1 VALSLLLPLNKV
13 VARVGAPLPPGAGAP
28 ARRLHTLVKLRLAAE
43 ILSAYVRARRSLR
56 RSGLAPTV
64 AALRTQHADPPVSVE
79 AQRRLALR
87 LAHAV
92 GRTLSP
98 LPGDTRCLMRSLV
111 LSSLLSRRGLQSTF
125 VIGAR
130 AEPDFAAHAW
140 VEMAGRPVL
149 PDGGEAYGRLLEL

>member
-1 VALSLLLPLNKV
+1 V
-13 VARVGAPLPPGAGAP
+13 VARVGVPLRPDAGAP
-28 ARRLHTLVKLRLAAE
+28 AGRLATLVKLRLAGE

-64 AALRTQHADPPVSVE
+64 VALRPLHADPRVSSE

-87 LAHAV
+87 LARAV
-92 GRTLSP
+92 SRTLSP

-111 LSSLLSRRGLQSTF
+111 LSTLLNRRGLQSTL

-130 AEPDFAAHAW
+130 TGPDFAAHAW
-140 VEMAGRPVL
+140 VEIAGRPVL
-149 PDGGEAYGRLLEL
+149 PDGGDVYGRLLEL